1 MYNNQWTRSHFWE
14 LVPPYMIMWSGDRS
28 LHYLLF
34 QCHLIT
40 VLPFPH
46 HQHWSP
52 SLFHTG
58 FHLFYTGPHLS
69 LSLNLYRPCPHP
81 QPVPCLRMQQ
91 PKDLRTSLILNR
103 LKHWSNKL
111 LRCTTM
117 SRPSLLVLIKAY
129 VKSVRRSVIST
140 LLPHYNV

>member
-1 MYNNQWTRSHFWE
+1 MNQVSFSGAGTSLCDHVIRGLE
-14 LVPPYMIMWSGDRS
+14 LALSFIPMPSDNGFA
-28 LHYLLF
+28 LCL
-34 QCHLIT
+34 
-40 VLPFPH
+40 FPH

-52 SLFHTG
+52 SLFHTS

-69 LSLNLYRPCPHP
+69 LSLNLYQPCPHP

-103 LKHWSNKL
+103 LKYWSNKL

-129 VKSVRRSVIST
+129 IKSVRRSVIST
-140 LLPHYNV
+140 LLPHYNM